1 MAVNKRGPGAP
12 EGNRNAEKAGLTK
25 LKAAVKELG
34 GRVIDRR
41 TSVGKA
47 LARWRTDLL
56 QDLGGA
62 DVVSTQKVAVV
73 ELAVRTKLILD
84 SLDAWL
90 LTQPSLVLAR
100 KKTVMP
106 AVMQRQQIADA
117 LARYMGQLGL
127 ERRARDVTPSITE
140 QMKRLKAIGQGGGD
154 SDAEG

>member
-1 MAVNKRGPGAP
+1 MEMAVSKRGPGAP
-12 EGNRNAEKAGLTK
+12 AGNRNAEKAGLTK

-34 GRVIDRR
+34 GRSIDRR

-47 LARWRTDLL
+47 LARWRADLL

-62 DVVSTQKVAVV
+62 DAVSTQKVAVV

-84 SLDAWL
+84 SLDTWL

-100 KKTVMP
+100 KRMVMP
-106 AVMQRQQIADA
+106 VVMQRQQIADA

-127 ERRARDVTPSITE
+127 ERRARDLTPSLTE
-140 QMKRLKAIGQGGGD
+140 IRQRYQRNQP
-154 SDAEG
+154 

>member
-1 MAVNKRGPGAP
+1 MSKRGPGP
-12 EGNRNAEKAGLTK
+12 PKGNRNAEKAGLTK

-34 GRVIDRR
+34 GRSIDKR

-90 LTQPSLVLAR
+90 LRQPSLVLAR

-117 LARYMGQLGL
+117 LARYMAQLGL
-127 ERRARDVTPSITE
+127 ERRERDITPTLDEIR
-140 QMKRLKAIGQGGGD
+140 KRYERPERDGD
-154 SDAEG
+154 GI